1 MRRRLILISCLLIAV
16 AAISMFLL
24 RVSVDKVTV
33 QRMITFQEAEPNS
46 QVVWK
51 DRETIRA
58 FEYAFRF
65 GKKQPGMADVAF
77 PPYAVTLGNRQY
89 FLWVSDDYEVGTFMK
104 QGDTGTLYK
113 LQKSSSAKLQ
123 SILAQAY
130 SVSGNASAAESEA
143 ERSMDLSILEDM
155 ELQDLPYE
163 SPSPTG
169 GAYAPA
175 YLDSVSY
182 ADDERPIIELINL
195 RIGFMHDSNWDEL
208 MKLYTESAREARQ
221 GAGSFNGFTVTS
233 IRIEGGISIKEQ
245 KSLFEATVHT
255 MQSRDGGDPSSTFYV
270 FHRGKEQGAVW
281 RIADVD

>member
-1 MRRRLILISCLLIAV
+1 
-16 AAISMFLL
+16 MFLL
-24 RVSVDKVTV
+24 RVIVDEVTV

-51 DRETIRA
+51 DGETIRA

-65 GKKQPGMADVAF
+65 GKKQPGIVDVAF

-89 FLWVSDDYEVGTFMK
+89 FLWVSDEYEVGTYMK
-104 QGDTGTLYK
+104 QGDTGTLYH

-130 SVSGNASAAESEA
+130 SVSGNASAAEGEA
-143 ERSMDLSILEDM
+143 ERNMDLSFLEGR
-155 ELQDLPYE
+155 ELHDLPNE

-169 GAYAPA
+169 EGYAPA
-175 YLDSVSY
+175 YLDSHLY
-182 ADDERPIIELINL
+182 TDDERLLVELINL
-195 RIGFMHDSNWDEL
+195 RIGFMHESNRDEL
-208 MKLYTESAREARQ
+208 MNLYTDSAREARQ

-233 IRIEGGISIKEQ
+233 IRVDGEISINEQ
-245 KSLFEATVHT
+245 KGLFEATVRT
-255 MQSRDGGDPSSTFYV
+255 IQSRDGGDPSSTLYV